1 MAADIKRTIE
11 ALGVT
16 PHNLALYKQAFTHK
30 SVNGSAGQNA
40 FDYERLEFLG
50 DSIVGMVVSDLVY
63 NEHPEL
69 NQGGLSK
76 LKASF
81 IKTRSEASYALR
93 FHFDACIVVGKSF
106 QGEVK
111 DNLSIL
117 EDVFESVIGAVY
129 LDQGLDFTY
138 HLVSSFFEDDV
149 KKASFH
155 PESDPKSLLQEELQ
169 SESKESVTYKILSEA
184 GPGNSKTFLA
194 GVYFE
199 GHELG
204 RGEGKSKKEAEMA
217 AASSALSKR
226 AGR

>member
-1 MAADIKRTIE
+1 MDKDIRKVISQFG
-11 ALGVT
+11 LT

-30 SVNGSAGQNA
+30 SVNGAAGQNA

-81 IKTRSEASYALR
+81 IKTQSEASYSLKY
-93 FHFDACIVVGKSF
+93 HFDTCIVVGKSF

-129 LDQGLDFTY
+129 LDQGLDITY
-138 HLVSSFFEDDV
+138 KLVRSFFEDDV

-169 SESKESVTYKILSEA
+169 SESKESVSYKILSEE
-184 GPGNSKTFLA
+184 GPGNSKTFTA
-194 GVYFE
+194 AVYFE
-199 GHELG
+199 GVELG

-217 AASSALSKR
+217 AAALALSKR
-226 AGR
+226 AKG